1 MVRTAY
7 LDVNAKQLAVGRTC
21 CCRNADGYSATWRC
35 IMKRLIVALAL
46 ITAIAV
52 PTFAQTANAALVS
65 PSSPA
70 FGDNG
75 Y

>member
-1 MVRTAY
+1 
-7 LDVNAKQLAVGRTC
+7 
-21 CCRNADGYSATWRC
+21 
-35 IMKRLIVALAL
+35 MKKFITTIAL
-46 ITAIAV
+46 ISLLTIPAIE
-52 PTFAQTANAALVS
+52 TANAALVS

>member
-1 MVRTAY
+1 MAIRRALLQQTEQRS
-7 LDVNAKQLAVGRTC
+7 LR
-21 CCRNADGYSATWRC
+21 RC
-35 IMKRLIVALAL
+35 VMKKFITTIVLISLL
-46 ITAIAV
+46 TIPAIES
-52 PTFAQTANAALVS
+52 ANAALVS

>member
-1 MVRTAY
+1 MCHEEITHR
-7 LDVNAKQLAVGRTC
+7 D
-21 CCRNADGYSATWRC
+21 
-35 IMKRLIVALAL
+35 RLISLLTVPALES
-46 ITAIAV
+46 
-52 PTFAQTANAALVS
+52 ANAALVS

>member
-1 MVRTAY
+1 
-7 LDVNAKQLAVGRTC
+7 
-21 CCRNADGYSATWRC
+21 
-35 IMKRLIVALAL
+35 MKKFF
-46 ITAIAV
+46 TAIALISLLTI
-52 PTFAQTANAALVS
+52 PALERANAALVS

>member
-1 MVRTAY
+1 MGFHSDA
-7 LDVNAKQLAVGRTC
+7 C
-21 CCRNADGYSATWRC
+21 CSFITPT
-35 IMKRLIVALAL
+35 KFL
-46 ITAIAV
+46 TAIALISLLTI
-52 PTFAQTANAALVS
+52 PALESANAALVS

>member
-1 MVRTAY
+1 
-7 LDVNAKQLAVGRTC
+7 
-21 CCRNADGYSATWRC
+21 
-35 IMKRLIVALAL
+35 MKKFL
-46 ITAIAV
+46 TAIALISLLTI
-52 PTFAQTANAALVS
+52 PALENANAAIVS